1 MIIKKKKDIKKKNSE
16 YIYNQNIRTA
26 FTLINIFNSI
36 KMF

>member
-1 MIIKKKKDIKKKNSE
+1 MIIKKKKDIKKNSE